1 VLANWLSPVALYNH
15 YLLLRQVNFQV
26 FRSEDDTQGVLEPKP
41 IIAMMPAKKAA
52 PKLHISI
59 LQQPFL
65 LVKMCIRCYISS
77 YHCHFFLQDI
87 AKKITF
93 GYDTAYS
100 GDWNRCSVAKVG
112 ERQVKI
118 RFQPLY

>member
-1 VLANWLSPVALYNH
+1 
-15 YLLLRQVNFQV
+15 V

-41 IIAMMPAKKAA
+41 IVVMMPAKKAA

-59 LQQPFL
+59 LQQPLL